1 MPVKIT
7 NNVRRML
14 AFNLVH
20 EDLLKQVKVRTTVV
34 VADGRRYPKTLAR
47 RLPRDLTL
55 TAKGTPGSSVDGL
68 PDAVLACPDVAHAI
82 ERREI
87 SYRKTA
93 DTAEASIKAEVP
105 VTQSRKRSKRG
116 RR

>member
-1 MPVKIT
+1 MPVKIS

-14 AFNLVH
+14 SFNLVH
-20 EDLLKQVKVRTTVV
+20 GDLLKQVTVRTTVAL
-34 VADGRRYPKTLAR
+34 ADGRRYPKTLAR

-68 PDAVLACPDVAHAI
+68 PDAVLSCPDIANAI
-82 ERREI
+82 KRREI
-87 SYRKTA
+87 SFSKTA
-93 DTAEASIKAEVP
+93 ATTEDSAKVETSADTQP
-105 VTQSRKRSKRG
+105 SRRKRG